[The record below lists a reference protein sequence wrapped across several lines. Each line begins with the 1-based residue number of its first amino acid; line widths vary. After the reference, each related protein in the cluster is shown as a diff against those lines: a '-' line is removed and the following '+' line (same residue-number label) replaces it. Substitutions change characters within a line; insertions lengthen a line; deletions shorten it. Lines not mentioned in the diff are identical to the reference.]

1 MSDAQL
7 YREISTLPEDLK
19 NQVIELVDALEAKS
33 RAKSKTKVRTFGYA
47 KDFFKMS
54 EDFDD
59 PLDDSKEY
67 MP

>member
-1 MSDAQL
+1 MSDAKL
-7 YREISTLPEDLK
+7 YRKISALPEDLK

-33 RAKSKTKVRTFGYA
+33 QAKSKTKVRTFGYA

-59 PLDDSKEY
+59 PLDDFKEF